1 MSWYKQVFTGETPSK
16 QGPPI
21 MRGLPRIIDKPF
33 DEDELAKQQS
43 RSELNFIFSNKFT
56 MSGIPTNTEE
66 ATNFLNNKQSREDNP
81 LQLPVDNFT
90 AWNPAINVTKNI
102 HNSIVEFIKYSYSY
116 VDPIAWFTQKR
127 KSVFG
132 GGKTQKRTQRNARKS
147 QRKNYS
153 V

>member
-56 MSGIPTNTEE
+56 MSGIPTNTQE
-66 ATNFLNNKQSREDNP
+66 
-81 LQLPVDNFT
+81 
-90 AWNPAINVTKNI
+90 AINVTKNI

-116 VDPIAWFTQKR
+116 VDPIAWFTQK
-127 KSVFG
+127 KSSVYG

>member
-33 DEDELAKQQS
+33 DEDALADQQS

-56 MSGIPTNTEE
+56 MSGIPTNTQE

-81 LQLPVDNFT
+81 LQLPFDNFN
-90 AWNPAINVTKNI
+90 AWNPTINATKSI
-102 HNSIVEFIKYSYSY
+102 HNSIVGFIKDSYQY
-116 VDPIAWFTQKR
+116 PIAWFTQKI
-127 KSVFG
+127 KSVSG
-132 GGKTQKRTQRNARKS
+132 GGKTQKRTQRNAKKS